1 MRRLVR
7 SAALPLTLLFA
18 LLRPIAAR
26 AQQMP
31 PGTQHEGA
39 AFTFNKIAEGIYHVV
54 GTGAMQVG
62 ANSTV
67 VINDD
72 DVLLV
77 DDHASPAAAAVLMA
91 ELKQIT
97 NKPLRWVVDTHFHFD
112 HAHGNQQ
119 IPPTAQIIGSE
130 FTRQAL
136 AAGMSKTSQTWRFV
150 SAVPAQVKA
159 LQARLDTTKAPE
171 ARAQLERQIKIQQAY
186 VEATAVI
193 NPTPPTIAFDHE
205 LTMMMGSREVRI
217 LFLGRAHT
225 AGDVVV
231 YLPKERILIGGDIVS
246 TMTSNMYDG
255 FVTEWPQTLEELKKL
270 DYDII
275 LPGHGPAFRD
285 TRVRIDAWESY
296 LKDFLAQATAL
307 KKAGASVDE
316 AAAKIDL
323 RSHAKDFP
331 QIRAIGQ
338 DRDAVARLYDILDGK
353 VK

>member
-1 MRRLVR
+1 MNRLARR
-7 SAALPLTLLFA
+7 AALLFTIGFA
-18 LLRPIAAR
+18 SLRPLAAR

-91 ELKQIT
+91 EMKAIT

-112 HAHGNQQ
+112 HAHGNQV

-136 AAGMSKTSQTWRFV
+136 AAGASKTSPTWKFV
-150 SAVPAQVKA
+150 TTAAQVRA

-186 VEATAVI
+186 VEAVAVI
-193 NPTPPTIAFDHE
+193 NPTPPTISFDKE
-205 LTMMMGSREVRI
+205 LRMMMGSREVRI
-217 LFLGRAHT
+217 MFLGRAHT
-225 AGDVVV
+225 GGDVVV
-231 YLPKERILIGGDIVS
+231 FLPKERILIGGDIVS
-246 TMTSNMYDG
+246 TMTSNMSDAW
-255 FVTEWPQTLEELKKL
+255 VTEWPQTLEELKKL

-285 TRVRIDAWESY
+285 TKVRIDAWESY
-296 LKDFLAQATAL
+296 LKDFVAQGTAMH
-307 KKAGASVDE
+307 KAGASVDE
-316 AAAKIDL
+316 AAAKIDM

-338 DRDAVARLYDILDGK
+338 DHDAVQRLWDILDGK